1 MTLNLFGS
9 RRLLL
14 AGASLGWLWVAAGGI
29 ALVLLLVLYR
39 EERRLVSRRT
49 GLGLLGLR
57 LTAAAV
63 LVLALFEPIASR
75 SYRETT
81 KGRVIVAVDV
91 SESMT
96 TADPD
101 RPGTDRQRLAK
112 TLRMSPGESVEN
124 LSRREI
130 ARRLLTAKGAA
141 IDQIERI
148 HGVEAFAFARESA
161 PATLAALAETLKQPG
176 KPDDPATSTTDWQ
189 PVLAGAL
196 RESDAPVLG
205 IVLLTDGRQ
214 NAPGDSTATVD
225 RLAARGIPIYPI
237 LIGSTIAPRDAAVA
251 SVRAPEGVYKGDV
264 ASIEATLKL
273 DGYAG
278 REVAVTL
285 ERPGAAPL
293 RRQVRAPDETASVAR
308 PVVSFSVPMTES
320 GTVPLTIAISPLEG
334 DVRPD
339 NDRRTVSVQVSD
351 DKAAVL
357 LVDGEARWEFRYLRN
372 ALARDPQVKVE
383 AIVFHQP
390 EATGV
395 STQTTYGTTLPPR
408 PEPGSAPDLTDP
420 LGGFDAIVLGD
431 VDPADLR
438 PDTWARLESY
448 VSERGGTLILSPGP
462 RFWPSLASH
471 ETARK
476 LLPVLAPRPV
486 AIDPGQSSPGSSSLP
501 PGAAVLPTLP
511 ASADSA
517 AWPMLQFGSDPEQS
531 RLLWAGLPRLP
542 WALAGKPKPGATT
555 LALAGDEATAVIAA
569 QAYGLGKVLWIGTD
583 GTWRWRYRVG
593 DAYHHRFWG
602 QTVRWAAS
610 GKLAAGNA
618 FVRFGPVRPRVADGE
633 PVRLQARIAEGIL
646 GAGPD
651 LLIAA
656 RVFKAG
662 TTANPQATGDAVA
675 VVPLRPVPGQPRA
688 YEGDA
693 PTLPLGRYVIRLDV
707 PQLTEALHLND
718 GGTSAQAL
726 LEVVTHA
733 TSERVELAVD
743 RAPATRLAVATG
755 GRVLA
760 DFEADS
766 LPPLLRS
773 RTRPTVRTEE
783 TPLWDHPAALLLFF
797 AIVTCEWV
805 VRKRVGLP

>member
-1 MTLNLFGS
+1 MVLDLFGS

-14 AGASLGWLWVAAGGI
+14 AGASLGWLWVAAGAL

-49 GLGLLGLR
+49 GIGLLGLR

-91 SESMT
+91 SESMA
-96 TADPD
+96 TADPGRSVED
-101 RPGTDRQRLAK
+101 RRRLAK
-112 TLRMSPGESVEN
+112 TLRMSPGESVET

-130 ARRLLTAKGAA
+130 ARRLLSVKGSPIEPIQAA
-141 IDQIERI
+141 HE
-148 HGVEAFAFARESA
+148 VEAVAFARESA
-161 PATLAALAETLKQPG
+161 PATLAALAESLKMAG
-176 KPDDPATSTTDWQ
+176 KPDDPATSSTDWQ

-196 RESDAPVLG
+196 REAEAPVLG
-205 IVLLTDGRQ
+205 VVLLTDGRQ
-214 NAPGDSTATVD
+214 NAPGDSAATAD
-225 RLAARGIPIYPI
+225 RLAARGIPVYPI
-237 LIGSTIAPRDAAVA
+237 LIGATAPPRDAAVA
-251 SVRAPEGVYKGDV
+251 AVRAPEGVYQGDM

-285 ERPGAAPL
+285 ERPGAEPL
-293 RRQVRAPDETASVAR
+293 QRLVRAPEETTTSAR
-308 PVVSFSVPMTES
+308 SIVNFRVPMTEA
-320 GTVPLTIAISPLEG
+320 GIIPMTIAIRPLDG

-339 NDRRTVSVQVSD
+339 NDRRTVSVQVSN

-383 AIVFHQP
+383 AVVFHQP

-395 STQTTYGTTLPPR
+395 STQTSYGTTLPPR

-420 LGGFDAIVLGD
+420 LGAYDVIVLGD
-431 VDPADLR
+431 VDPADLTT
-438 PDTWARLESY
+438 DTWARLESY

-462 RFWPSLASH
+462 RFWPTLPGH

-476 LLPVLAPRPV
+476 LLPILEPLPV
-486 AIDPGQSSPGSSSLP
+486 AIDLGQTGPVSPSLP
-501 PGAAVLPTLP
+501 PGAVVLPTG
-511 ASADSA
+511 AAGADAA
-517 AWPMLQFGSDPEQS
+517 AWPMLQFASDPAQS
-531 RLLWAGLPRLP
+531 RLIWAGLPRLP
-542 WALAGKPKPGATT
+542 WALAGRPKPGATV
-555 LALAGDEATAVIAA
+555 LAMAGDESAAVIAA
-569 QAYGLGKVLWIGTD
+569 QAYGLGKVLWVGTD

-618 FVRFGPVRPRVADGE
+618 FVRFGPDRPRVAEGE
-633 PVRLQARIAEGIL
+633 TVRLQARIAEGIL

-662 TTANPQATGDAVA
+662 TTANEATGEAVA

-707 PQLTEALHLND
+707 PQLAEPLHLDD
-718 GGTSAQAL
+718 GGTALQSL
-726 LEVVTHA
+726 LEVVA
-733 TSERVELAVD
+733 RETSERVELAVD
-743 RAPATRLAVATG
+743 REPATRLAATTG

-760 DFEADS
+760 DFEADA

-773 RTRPTVRTEE
+773 RTRQTVRTEE

-797 AIVTCEWV
+797 AIVTIEWV